1 MALPMIMAA
10 ISLAQKKAQN
20 ENNAINQLSQPV
32 QFNGQPQNRQ
42 MIPMQ
47 NNGSSTNG
55 LGNAMSSI
63 SSIYGSL

>member
-1 MALPMIMAA
+1 MLPMIMAA

-32 QFNGQPQNRQ
+32 QFNGQTQNRQ

-47 NNGSSTNG
+47 NNG
-55 LGNAMSSI
+55 LGNAMGSI

>member
-1 MALPMIMAA
+1 MLPMIMAA

-47 NNGSSTNG
+47 NNGF
-55 LGNAMSSI
+55 GNAMSSI

>member
-1 MALPMIMAA
+1 MLPMIMAA

-32 QFNGQPQNRQ
+32 QFNGQPQSRQ
-42 MIPMQ
+42 MVPMQ
-47 NNGSSTNG
+47 NNG

-63 SSIYGSL
+63 SSIYGAL

>member
-1 MALPMIMAA
+1 MLPMIMAA

-47 NNGSSTNG
+47 NNG
-55 LGNAMSSI
+55 LGNALGSI
-63 SSIYGSL
+63 SSVYGMKK

>member
-1 MALPMIMAA
+1 MLPMIMAA
-10 ISLAQKKAQN
+10 LSLAQKKAQN

-32 QFNGQPQNRQ
+32 QFNGQAQNRQ

>member
-1 MALPMIMAA
+1 MLPMIMAA

-47 NNGSSTNG
+47 NNGW
-55 LGNAMSSI
+55 GNAMGSI
-63 SSIYGSL
+63 SSIYGAL

>member
-1 MALPMIMAA
+1 MLPMIMAA

-32 QFNGQPQNRQ
+32 QFNGRPQNRQ

-47 NNGSSTNG
+47 NNG
-55 LGNAMSSI
+55 LGNAMSS
-63 SSIYGSL
+63 

>member
-1 MALPMIMAA
+1 MPMVLAA

-47 NNGSSTNG
+47 SNG

>member
-1 MALPMIMAA
+1 MIMAA

-32 QFNGQPQNRQ
+32 QFNGQAQNRQ

-47 NNGSSTNG
+47 NNG
-55 LGNAMSSI
+55 LGNAMGSI
-63 SSIYGSL
+63 SSIYGAL

>member
-1 MALPMIMAA
+1 MLPMIMAA

-42 MIPMQ
+42 MIPMH
-47 NNGSSTNG
+47 NNG

>member
-1 MALPMIMAA
+1 MLPMILAA

-32 QFNGQPQNRQ
+32 QFNGQAQNRQ

>member
-1 MALPMIMAA
+1 MIPALIAA

-47 NNGSSTNG
+47 NNR

>member
-1 MALPMIMAA
+1 MVLAA

-32 QFNGQPQNRQ
+32 QFNGLQQNRQ

-47 NNGSSTNG
+47 NNG

>member
-1 MALPMIMAA
+1 MIPALIAA
-10 ISLAQKKAQN
+10 LSLAQKKAQN

-47 NNGSSTNG
+47 NKG

>member
-1 MALPMIMAA
+1 MLPMIMAA

-32 QFNGQPQNRQ
+32 QFNGQAQNRQ

-47 NNGSSTNG
+47 NNGSSTNC